1 MREVTISVNGRPVTA
16 EIDERTLLVDFVR
29 RTAQLT
35 GTKAGCLEARC
46 GSCSVHVDGRLIK
59 ACNVLALQC
68 DGTSVTTVEGLTGNS
83 AETTEVSLAHIVGVQ
98 EEPELTPLQKSFHK
112 HGALQ
117 CGYCTPGML
126 MCLTDLLA
134 RCEGPSEEDVR
145 RGLTG
150 NLCRCTG
157 YQTIVDATLAV
168 AQADAQE

>member
-16 EIDERTLLVDFVR
+16 KIDERTLLVDFIR
-29 RTAQLT
+29 RTARLT
-35 GTKAGCLEARC
+35 GTKAGCFEARC

-68 DGTSVTTVEGLTGNS
+68 DGASVTTVEGLTGNS
-83 AETTEVSLAHIVGVQ
+83 EVTEPSLAHIVGVQ
-98 EEPELTPLQKSFHK
+98 GEVALTSLQQAFHE

-126 MCLTDLLA
+126 MCLTDFLA
-134 RCEGPSEEDVR
+134 RCDKPTEQNVR

-157 YQTIVDATLAV
+157 YQTIVDATLAAAHV
-168 AQADAQE
+168 DAEE